1 MATRTKNSGSSS
13 KSFRPGIIP
22 TLSRLSAAAW
32 IDAEN
37 GLAFTV
43 MATPRIRDA
52 LVLRPVAADRTGRGR
67 SHPHASGAR

>member
-1 MATRTKNSGSSS
+1 
-13 KSFRPGIIP
+13 
-22 TLSRLSAAAW
+22 
-32 IDAEN
+32 
-37 GLAFTV
+37 V

>member
-1 MATRTKNSGSSS
+1 MAARAKTSGSDS
-13 KSFRPGIIP
+13 KSSRRGILP
-22 TLSRLSAAAW
+22 TLARLGAAAW

-67 SHPHASGAR
+67 SQPHASGAR

>member
-1 MATRTKNSGSSS
+1 MAARAKASATAS
-13 KSFRPGIIP
+13 KSFRPGVIP
-22 TLSRLSAAAW
+22 TLSRLSTAAW

-67 SHPHASGAR
+67 SHFHASGAR